1 MICTQCEGAIPQG
14 AAACPHCGALVVIA
28 EGIGTDATVG
38 ISPPSAAA
46 GGGGPFGAPTAPTAG
61 TPGPS
66 SAAAFKF
73 DAGRWNQNDRI
84 AGAATLVLFIS
95 LFLPWFSFHFVIA
108 SVSISGLTTH
118 GYLYLVLLIC
128 LAIFAY
134 LVARAG
140 FEQMPF
146 KLPMA
151 HEPVLLI
158 ATVVNLVLV
167 LIGVIDKPSL
177 WGWSY
182 GGFLALIAA
191 AVAAAPL
198 GLPAIQARRKPTGT

>member
-1 MICTQCEGAIPQG
+1 MICTQCEGAIPDG
-14 AAACPHCGALVVIA
+14 ASACPHCGAVVVIA

-38 ISPPSAAA
+38 IAPPLAAV
-46 GGGGPFGAPTAPTAG
+46 GDSPFGAPAAPSTA

-66 SAAAFKF
+66 SAPAFKF
-73 DAGRWNQNDRI
+73 DASRWSQNDRI
-84 AGAATLVLFIS
+84 AGVATLVLFVS

-108 SVSISGLTTH
+108 SVSISGLTAH

-128 LAIFAY
+128 LATFAY

-177 WGWSY
+177 WGWSF

-191 AVAAAPL
+191 GVAAAPL
-198 GLPAIQARRKPTGT
+198 GLPAIQAHRKPTSP

>member
-1 MICTQCEGAIPQG
+1 MICTQCESAIPDG
-14 AAACPHCGALVVIA
+14 ATVCTNCGALVVIA
-28 EGIGTDATVG
+28 GGIGTDATVG
-38 ISPPSAAA
+38 TTPPPAAA
-46 GGGGPFGAPTAPTAG
+46 GAGPFGAPTAPSSG
-61 TPGPS
+61 SPGPS
-66 SAAAFKF
+66 SGPAFKF
-73 DAGRWNQNDRI
+73 DASRWSQKDRI
-84 AGAATLVLFIS
+84 AGVATLVLFIS
-95 LFLPWFSFHFVIA
+95 LFLPWFSFHFLIA
-108 SVSISGLTTH
+108 SVSISGLTAH

-128 LAIFAY
+128 LATFAY

-151 HEPVLLI
+151 HEPVLLV

-191 AVAAAPL
+191 GVAAAPL
-198 GLPAIQARRKPTGT
+198 GLPLIQAHRKPSSP